1 MQDSELN
8 RDRLR
13 QIVEDPHF
21 AEAIR
26 RAKDDM
32 VANWRATTD
41 SEEDDRLR
49 QRYWHLDQALDIV
62 VNKLTNM
69 AHSG

>member
-1 MQDSELN
+1 MNDSELN

-21 AEAIR
+21 LEAVK

-32 VANWRATTD
+32 VANWRATMD
-41 SEEDDRLR
+41 QDGNLR
-49 QRYWHLDQALDIV
+49 EKYWHLDQALDLV

-69 AHSG
+69 AHS

>member
-21 AEAIR
+21 AEAVR

-32 VANWRATTD
+32 VANWRATMD
-41 SEEDDRLR
+41 EDGNLR
-49 QRYWHLDQALDIV
+49 EKYWHIDQALDLV

-69 AHSG
+69 AHS